1 MSSGTA
7 SHDAIVKLER
17 ALPDLANGAHSLAE
31 IEAWIRA
38 QPCVRSVQLA
48 DYLLKSNP
56 PQRDFHHRLCGTR
69 MVHRCGGFSTS
80 SSWAGR
86 SSGSTVC
93 ATRSAGIP
101 SARTI
106 GA

>member
-7 SHDAIVKLER
+7 SNDAIVKLER

-56 PQRDFHHRLCGTR
+56 PQRDFIIDCADADGAPVRRILN
-69 MVHRCGGFSTS
+69 VFVLGGQKFRFN
-80 SSWAGR
+80 GVR
-86 SSGSTVC
+86 D
-93 ATRSAGIP
+93 P
-101 SARTI
+101 
-106 GA
+106 